1 MKCLKNWWLDLSRI
15 EIQNLYIP
23 LNHIIIVTITS
34 IYSNFQAS
42 TSEVEQSSTSAI
54 ESGTSTPAPTPTP
67 KGAAP
72 RTASTR
78 PARKSKND
86 ISYNEDLS
94 EKQFLAKLK
103 ADENQ
108 APKPKVGPKS
118 KKIKAEQKTEE
129 VNGTSDIKEVKTEIK
144 TEVETENSSV
154 SGSSKAGPKSKKRKA
169 EQEVE
174 ELKEE
179 IKTENSASGSSK
191 PGPKS
196 KKRKVEPETE
206 VKKEIKYD
214 SSDDEISV
222 EIPKKEEKKKSK
234 PGPKSKKQKA
244 DECVIPNC
252 FIDTS
257 SDIEEEIR
265 SPKAGPSGLSAKKP
279 KKEEKRKSTPGPKS
293 KKVK

>member
-1 MKCLKNWWLDLSRI
+1 M
-15 EIQNLYIP
+15 
-23 LNHIIIVTITS
+23 
-34 IYSNFQAS
+34 S

-86 ISYNEDLS
+86 ISYNEDMS
-94 EKQFLAKLK
+94 ERQFLAKLK
-103 ADENQ
+103 ADEENQ
-108 APKPKVGPKS
+108 APKPKAGPKS

-129 VNGTSDIKEVKTEIK
+129 INGTSDIKEVKTEIK
-144 TEVETENSSV
+144 TEIKTENSSAT
-154 SGSSKAGPKSKKRKA
+154 GSSKAGPKSKKRKA

-174 ELKEE
+174 ELKKE

-206 VKKEIKYD
+206 VKKVIKYE
-214 SSDDEISV
+214 SSDDDDISI
-222 EIPKKEEKKKSK
+222 EIPKKDEKKKSK

-252 FIDTS
+252 IIDTT

>member
-1 MKCLKNWWLDLSRI
+1 M
-15 EIQNLYIP
+15 
-23 LNHIIIVTITS
+23 
-34 IYSNFQAS
+34 S

-86 ISYNEDLS
+86 ISYNEDMS
-94 EKQFLAKLK
+94 ERQFLAKLK
-103 ADENQ
+103 ADEENQ
-108 APKPKVGPKS
+108 APKPKAGPKS
-118 KKIKAEQKTEE
+118 KKIKAQQKTEE
-129 VNGTSDIKEVKTEIK
+129 VNGTSDIKTEVKTEIK
-144 TEVETENSSV
+144 TEVETVNSSV

-174 ELKEE
+174 ELKKE

-196 KKRKVEPETE
+196 KKRKVELETE
-206 VKKEIKYD
+206 VKKEIKYE
-214 SSDDEISV
+214 SSDDEDISV
-222 EIPKKEEKKKSK
+222 EIPKKDEKKKSN

-252 FIDTS
+252 VIDTS

>member
-1 MKCLKNWWLDLSRI
+1 MGVNEECYKALQAILPGYDYARLEAEKKVKGKKGGNANPVRKSNR
-15 EIQNLYIP
+15 QNDEAESE
-23 LNHIIIVTITS
+23 V
-34 IYSNFQAS
+34 S

-54 ESGTSTPAPTPTP
+54 ELGTSTPTPTP

-78 PARKSKND
+78 PARKSKNE
-86 ISYNEDLS
+86 ISYNEDMS
-94 EKQFLAKLK
+94 ERQFLAKLK
-103 ADENQ
+103 ADEENQ
-108 APKPKVGPKS
+108 APKPKAGPKS

-129 VNGTSDIKEVKTEIK
+129 INGTSDIKEVKT
-144 TEVETENSSV
+144 
-154 SGSSKAGPKSKKRKA
+154 
-169 EQEVE
+169 
-174 ELKEE
+174 E

-206 VKKEIKYD
+206 VKKVIKYE
-214 SSDDEISV
+214 SSDDDDISI
-222 EIPKKEEKKKSK
+222 EIPKKDEKKKSK

-252 FIDTS
+252 IIDTT

-279 KKEEKRKSTPGPKS
+279 KKDNNDNIKISE
-293 KKVK
+293 

>member
-1 MKCLKNWWLDLSRI
+1 M
-15 EIQNLYIP
+15 
-23 LNHIIIVTITS
+23 
-34 IYSNFQAS
+34 S

-86 ISYNEDLS
+86 ISYNEDMS
-94 EKQFLAKLK
+94 ERQFLAKLK
-103 ADENQ
+103 ADEENQ
-108 APKPKVGPKS
+108 APKPKAGPKS

-129 VNGTSDIKEVKTEIK
+129 INGTSDIKEVKTEIK
-144 TEVETENSSV
+144 TEIKTENSSAT
-154 SGSSKAGPKSKKRKA
+154 GSSKAGPKSKKRKA

-174 ELKEE
+174 ELKKE
-179 IKTENSASGSSK
+179 IKTENSASSSSK

-206 VKKEIKYD
+206 VKKVIKYE
-214 SSDDEISV
+214 SSDDDDISI
-222 EIPKKEEKKKSK
+222 EIPKKDEKKKSK

-252 FIDTS
+252 IIDTT

>member
-1 MKCLKNWWLDLSRI
+1 M
-15 EIQNLYIP
+15 
-23 LNHIIIVTITS
+23 
-34 IYSNFQAS
+34 S

-54 ESGTSTPAPTPTP
+54 ESGTFTPAPTPTP

-118 KKIKAEQKTEE
+118 KKIKAEKKTEE

-196 KKRKVEPETE
+196 KKRKVEPETD

-252 FIDTS
+252 VIDTS

-279 KKEEKRKSTPGPKS
+279 KKEEKRKSTPGPRS

>member
-1 MKCLKNWWLDLSRI
+1 M
-15 EIQNLYIP
+15 
-23 LNHIIIVTITS
+23 
-34 IYSNFQAS
+34 S

-129 VNGTSDIKEVKTEIK
+129 VNGTSDIKEV
-144 TEVETENSSV
+144 ETENSSV

-222 EIPKKEEKKKSK
+222 EIPKKEEKKKNK

-265 SPKAGPSGLSAKKP
+265 SPKAGPSGLSAKKS
-279 KKEEKRKSTPGPKS
+279 KKEEKRKSTPGPRS